1 MRVMLVPGFTQTR
14 RSWDPVLRRLPADL
28 DVTALDVP
36 EGLGFVGTALAL
48 GEAGGAGV
56 YVGYSMGGRLC
67 LQLALERSDLVD
79 RLVLVSTSPGIAD
92 PTERAARRD
101 ADREWVR
108 VLEDRGVDVFYERW
122 LAQPLFASLSPDA
135 AGLDSRIRNRAVLAH
150 QLRALGQGV
159 MPPLWDRIAELSMRV
174 DLTVGGLDAKYVK
187 VATAMNDHLTN
198 GSVHLIEGAGHA
210 VHLEEPGTLARLLT
224 S

>member
-1 MRVMLVPGFTQTR
+1 MLVPGFTQTP
-14 RSWDPVLRRLPADL
+14 RSWEPVLRRLPVDL

-36 EGLGFVGTALAL
+36 EGLDFVGTALAL
-48 GEAGGAGV
+48 GTAGGTGV

-67 LQLALERSDLVD
+67 LQLALERADLVE

-101 ADREWVR
+101 ADREWIR
-108 VLEDRGVDVFYERW
+108 VLEDRGVDVFYQQW
-122 LAQPLFASLSPDA
+122 IAQPLFASLSPDA
-135 AGLDSRIRNRAVLAH
+135 AGLDTRIRNRAVLAH
-150 QLRALGQGV
+150 QLRALGQGA
-159 MPPLWDRIAELSMRV
+159 MPPLWDRLGDVSMRV

-187 VATAMNDHLTN
+187 LAAAMDARLTD
-198 GSVHLIEGAGHA
+198 GTVHEVDGAGHA
-210 VHLEEPGTLARLLT
+210 VHLEKPTTLARLLA